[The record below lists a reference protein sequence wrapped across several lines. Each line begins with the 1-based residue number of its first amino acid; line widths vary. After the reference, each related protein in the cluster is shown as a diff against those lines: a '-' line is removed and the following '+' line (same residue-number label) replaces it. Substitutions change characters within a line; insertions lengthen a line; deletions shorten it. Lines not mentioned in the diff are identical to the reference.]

1 MVVVIIGIN
10 GRIGKMLYEHYKDE
24 FDIIGVDTKA
34 LGFSSFNS
42 IQDINRKI
50 DLVIDFSSTSA
61 LSELIYALKNKM
73 IVVSGTT
80 GYDKSQIEMLYEI
93 GNGNFYYSSNY
104 AKGIKQFI
112 KIIKELNYN
121 YKEFDFIEI
130 HSTNKI
136 DSPSGTAK
144 KIADEMKFDYSK
156 IQSLRL
162 KSANPIHKMIFRNK
176 NEVITVIYEITNLNA
191 FIEGF
196 DEILKEIIT

>member
-10 GRIGKMLYEHYKDE
+10 GRMGKMLYEYYKDE

-34 LGFSSFNS
+34 FGFSSFNS
-42 IQDINRKI
+42 ILDINRKI

-73 IVVSGTT
+73 IVICGTT
-80 GYDKSQIEMLYEI
+80 GYDKSQIEMLNEI

-104 AKGIKQFI
+104 AKGIKLFT
-112 KIIKELNYN
+112 KLIKEINED
-121 YKEFDFIEI
+121 YKEFDFVEI
-130 HSTNKI
+130 HSTKKK

-144 KIADEMKFDYSK
+144 MIADKLGFDYSK

-162 KSANPIHKMIFRNK
+162 KDANPIHEFIFKNK
-176 NEVITVIYEITNLNA
+176 NEKITVIHEIISPNA

-196 DEILKEIIT
+196 DEVLKEILT

>member
-10 GRIGKMLYEHYKDE
+10 GRIGKMLYEYYKDK

-34 LGFSSFNS
+34 SGFSSFNS

-61 LSELIYALKNKM
+61 LSELIYALKNNILVM
-73 IVVSGTT
+73 SGTT
-80 GYDKSQIEMLYEI
+80 GYSKNQIEMLNEI

-104 AKGIKQFI
+104 AKGVKLFT
-112 KIIKELNYN
+112 KIIKELNKE
-121 YKEFDFIEI
+121 YKDFDFVEI
-130 HSTNKI
+130 HSSKKK

-144 KIADEMKFDYSK
+144 MLAAELGFDFSK

-162 KSANPIHKMIFRNK
+162 KDANPIHEFIFMDN
-176 NEVITVIYEITNLNA
+176 NEKITITHEITSPRA

-196 DEILKEIIT
+196 NEVLKLIIT

>member
-10 GRIGKMLYEHYKDE
+10 GRIGKMLYEYYKNE

-34 LGFSSFNS
+34 VGFSSFNS

-61 LSELIYALKNKM
+61 LSDLIYALKNK
-73 IVVSGTT
+73 IVVISGTT

-104 AKGIKQFI
+104 AKGVKQFI
-112 KIIKELNYN
+112 KVIKELNNN
-121 YKEFDFIEI
+121 YKEFDFVET
-130 HSTNKI
+130 HSTNKL

-144 KIADEMKFDYSK
+144 MIADEMKFDYSK

-162 KSANPIHKMIFRNK
+162 NKANPIHKMIFRDK
-176 NEVITVIYEITNLNA
+176 NEIITITHEITSPNA

-196 DEILKEIIT
+196 DEILREI